1 MPVLNIDVGGQKFRV
16 LRETVMKYAN
26 SLLAQVITG
35 KDIYHMI
42 VIDGCYFFDRNPQ
55 YFSVILDHM
64 RIGKLF
70 LPPNLLQDQL
80 QEELKFWKID
90 IDNVNVN
97 KNNIRN
103 EIEPTLV
110 ISENIESTLVI
121 SEELPATLLANPII
135 EPTMLINSPKI
146 EPTLIIQ
153 DPPNM
158 EINHKNKEEP
168 LKNSIKTFR
177 ATTSSQFEVKKEV
190 KKIILDEDDELLT
203 SLLPENTT
211 NRTLPWGN
219 KDIKKP
225 VIAKDNTDD
234 IKKNLVNNKLN
245 VNQIKVNQQQIKKG
259 KIKEESENEIGYESS
274 FIDDD
279 LSLSDDDFKPKKRKQ
294 VNNPPPQKKLK
305 TVANRPKKNI
315 IPKAEELENA
325 LKHMR

>member
-1 MPVLNIDVGGQKFRV
+1 MDFVPVLNIDVGGQKFRV

-158 EINHKNKEEP
+158 EINHRLGNFEINFLMVDKYGDV
-168 LKNSIKTFR
+168 I
-177 ATTSSQFEVKKEV
+177 TSPAK
-190 KKIILDEDDELLT
+190 L
-203 SLLPENTT
+203 
-211 NRTLPWGN
+211 
-219 KDIKKP
+219 
-225 VIAKDNTDD
+225 VIFSN
-234 IKKNLVNNKLN
+234 
-245 VNQIKVNQQQIKKG
+245 
-259 KIKEESENEIGYESS
+259 
-274 FIDDD
+274 
-279 LSLSDDDFKPKKRKQ
+279 
-294 VNNPPPQKKLK
+294 
-305 TVANRPKKNI
+305 
-315 IPKAEELENA
+315 
-325 LKHMR
+325 